1 MTDTALLLVD
11 IQNDYFEDGRWPL
24 HKMDQ
29 ASDNAARVL
38 EHARRERF
46 MVVHIHHE
54 IPSDDAPFFRP
65 GTKGA
70 EINPKVAPAGGEEVI
85 LKHRPNS
92 FLDTRLQDTLASR
105 GISRLIVI
113 GAMSQMC
120 IDATTR
126 AAKDL
131 GYDVTVVHDA
141 CAARD
146 IRFGDQTVPAA
157 QVHAAFMGGLS
168 GTYATLVD
176 CDTHIGAA

>member
-85 LKHRPNS
+85 LKFSRPPPAGHAGV
-92 FLDTRLQDTLASR
+92 TRNFA
-105 GISRLIVI
+105 
-113 GAMSQMC
+113 
-120 IDATTR
+120 
-126 AAKDL
+126 
-131 GYDVTVVHDA
+131 
-141 CAARD
+141 
-146 IRFGDQTVPAA
+146 P
-157 QVHAAFMGGLS
+157 
-168 GTYATLVD
+168 D
-176 CDTHIGAA
+176 CDRRHESNVH